1 MMISCLPFP
10 IRIRSASRC
19 IPVSEEDE
27 EATFVD
33 PPLRGRCVAAFDLPS
48 LNDLP
53 PTSIGGV
60 SIGTCVICFALI
72 AVSYQNLYLVQ
83 LLPGIILFLYQRKGK
98 AYSVNEGNV
107 KNWDGPTAKHVENCK
122 FPKDGSSPKS
132 LRYIGSMVADE
143 HHTLFYGGIVLYPA
157 DKKSPNG
164 KLRVL
169 YEVFPMS
176 GTSRWSSFYR
186 KAKGS

>member
-10 IRIRSASRC
+10 IRIRSASQC
-19 IPVSEEDE
+19 IPVSEEDD

-48 LNDLP
+48 LNGLP

-60 SIGTCVICFALI
+60 SIGTTCVICFALI

-83 LLPGIILFLYQRKGK
+83 LVWCEYQRKGK
-98 AYSVNEGNV
+98 AYSVTEGNV

-132 LRYIGSMVADE
+132 LRYIGRCLLIFSHLSSSMN
-143 HHTLFYGGIVLYPA
+143 Y
-157 DKKSPNG
+157 
-164 KLRVL
+164 
-169 YEVFPMS
+169 
-176 GTSRWSSFYR
+176 
-186 KAKGS
+186 